1 MQVILGAGGAIGKDL
16 SRELKGY
23 TDKVRLAGRNPQKV
37 NNDDE
42 LLICD
47 LTNIKM
53 VEKAIEGASVAYLVA
68 GLLYKAKVWEEQWP
82 LVIGNLIS
90 ACKIHK
96 TRLVFFDNIY
106 MLNPEK
112 LDPMTE
118 ETEILPS
125 SRKGKVRA
133 KLERMIL
140 DEISAG
146 NLKALI
152 ARAAD
157 FYGPGINNSV
167 LQETVFKNL
176 KKGKKAIWFCSTKY
190 KHNYTYTPDAAKATA
205 LLGNTE
211 SAFGQIWH
219 LPTAEP
225 LTGKE
230 WIEAFAKELGV
241 EPKTQVASRF
251 MIKMLGLFNPVMK
264 EFVEM
269 LYQFDRDYNFDSS
282 KFETVFNISPT
293 PVAEAI
299 RQIVA
304 AG

>member
-1 MQVILGAGGAIGKDL
+1 MAAGNGNVIL
-16 SRELKGY
+16 
-23 TDKVRLAGRNPQKV
+23 
-37 NNDDE
+37 
-42 LLICD
+42 
-47 LTNIKM
+47 
-53 VEKAIEGASVAYLVA
+53 
-68 GLLYKAKVWEEQWP
+68 
-82 LVIGNLIS
+82 

-96 TRLVFFDNIY
+96 TRLVFFDNMY

-133 KLERMIL
+133 KLEKMIL

-146 NLKALI
+146 TLDAII
-152 ARAAD
+152 ARSAD

-167 LQETVFKNL
+167 LIETVFKNL
-176 KKGKKAIWFCSTKY
+176 KKGKKAIWFCSTQY

-211 SAFGQIWH
+211 SAYGQIWH
-219 LPTAEP
+219 LPTTEP

-241 EPKTQVASRF
+241 EPKIQLVSRF
-251 MIKMLGLFNPVMK
+251 MIKILGLFNPVMK

-282 KFETVFNISPT
+282 KFENVFNFKPT
-293 PVAEAI
+293 PVEEAI
-299 RQIVA
+299 KRIIKT
-304 AG
+304 G